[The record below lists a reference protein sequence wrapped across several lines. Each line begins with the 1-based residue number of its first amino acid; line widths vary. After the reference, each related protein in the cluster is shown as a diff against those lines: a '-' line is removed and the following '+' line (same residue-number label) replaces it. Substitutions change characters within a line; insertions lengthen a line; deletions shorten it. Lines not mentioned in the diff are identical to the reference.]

1 MAQGVAGM
9 LQRIFAQRVPRP
21 QTKAAPVT
29 QSTGGYIPPT
39 WPVNFWQ
46 LGWDPLRAGGG
57 AIVYSCIACYSQT
70 AAMCPPSHWR
80 STGDGGR
87 ERVTNSALSRVM
99 RQPNAYQS
107 GSDFVLNLVGA
118 LYSDGNAY
126 AYATRNNRY
135 EVAEL
140 HLMDSATSGAY
151 VASNGE
157 VFYSIGGNP
166 IVERLLTKEA
176 AKAIPARDVLHLKL
190 DARGG
195 NPLKGEPP
203 LTNAMMDIAASNSMV
218 RQALDFANNAA
229 KPSGVLTTD
238 QPLEDWQ
245 TKEMRE
251 MWREVTTGRN
261 AGGTP
266 ILSNGLKWQQVSSTS
281 RDAQLAEL
289 LQISDG
295 RIATAYRIPLPLL
308 SLWGAQVQ
316 AGGEDLMRF
325 WVSSAFGFA
334 LNHVEDGVGRF
345 FGLSGWPQEYLEFDT
360 AALLRSSQLNRIE
373 ALARGVQGGI
383 YSPNEARALE
393 DLPAA
398 EDGDQ
403 PRVQQQVVPLDA
415 WSQQQP
421 QTPRPDAPNAPP
433 TVDASANENAAPD
446 TAAAK
451 SAGIAAM
458 RRRHYG
464 GT

>member
-1 MAQGVAGM
+1 MAEGRAGL
-9 LQRIFAQRVPRP
+9 LQRIFRPRA
-21 QTKAAPVT
+21 KAAPVT
-29 QSTGGYIPPT
+29 LSTGGYIPPD
-39 WPVNFWQ
+39 WPANFWQ
-46 LGWDPLRAGGG
+46 MGYDPIRVGGG
-57 AIVYSCIACYSQT
+57 AIVHSCIAAYSQT
-70 AAMCPPSHWR
+70 AAMCPPTHWR

-87 ERVTNSALSRVM
+87 ERVTTSALSRVLL
-99 RQPNAYQS
+99 RPNAYQS

-140 HLMDSATSGAY
+140 HLMDSAASGGW

-157 VFYSIGGNP
+157 VFYTLAGNP
-166 IVERLLTKEA
+166 VVERMLDKDA
-176 AKAIPARDVLHLKL
+176 AKRVPARDVLHIKL
-190 DARGG
+190 DARS

-203 LTNAMMDIAASNSMV
+203 LTNAMLDIAASNSMV
-218 RQALDFANNAA
+218 RQALEFANNAA

-245 TKEMRE
+245 TREMRQ
-251 MWREVTTGRN
+251 MWRDLTTGAN

-289 LQISDG
+289 LQIADG

-316 AGGEDLMRF
+316 AGGEELMRF

-334 LNHVEDGVGRF
+334 LNHLEDGVGRF

-360 AALLRSSQLNRIE
+360 AALLRSAQRDRIE
-373 ALARGVQGGI
+373 SLARAVQGGI
-383 YSPNEARALE
+383 YSPNEARAME

-398 EDGDQ
+398 KDGDQ

-415 WSQQQP
+415 WSQKP
-421 QTPRPDAPNAPP
+421 PETPRPDAPNAPE
-433 TVDASANENAAPD
+433 TVPVGANENDSED
-446 TAAAK
+446 TNAAK
-451 SAGIAAM
+451 AVGLAAM

-464 GT
+464 GA

>member
-1 MAQGVAGM
+1 MPQPWAGM
-9 LQRIFAQRVPRP
+9 LQRIFRP
-21 QTKAAPVT
+21 VAKAAPAT
-29 QSTGGYIPPT
+29 MTGYIPPT
-39 WPVNFWQ
+39 WPANFWQ
-46 LGWDPLRAGGG
+46 LGYDPIRSGGG
-57 AIVYSCIACYSQT
+57 AIVHSCIACYSQT
-70 AAMCPPSHWR
+70 AAMCLPTHWR

-99 RQPNAYQS
+99 LRPNAYQS

-126 AYATRNNRY
+126 AYATRNNRF

-140 HLMDSATSGAY
+140 HLMDSASCGAW

-157 VFYSIGGNP
+157 VFYGIAGNP
-166 IVERLLTKEA
+166 VVERMLTKEA
-176 AKAIPARDVLHLKL
+176 AKAVPARDVLHLKL

-218 RQALDFANNAA
+218 RQALDFASNAA

-238 QPLEDWQ
+238 QPLEAWQ
-245 TKEMRE
+245 TSEMRQ
-251 MWREVTTGRN
+251 MWRDLTTGAN

-295 RIATAYRIPLPLL
+295 RIATAYRIPLSLL
-308 SLWGAQVQ
+308 SLWGAQMQ
-316 AGGEDLMRF
+316 AGGEDQMRF
-325 WVSSAFGFA
+325 WVSGAFGFA
-334 LNHVEDGVGRF
+334 LNHVEDGIGRF
-345 FGLSGWPQEYLEFDT
+345 FGLGGWPGEYLEFDT
-360 AALLRSSQLNRIE
+360 AALLRSNQRDRIE

-398 EDGDQ
+398 EDGDS

-415 WSQQQP
+415 WSQAP
-421 QTPRPDAPNAPP
+421 PKTPRPDAPEAPDP
-433 TVDASANENAAPD
+433 ASANENEAEE
-446 TAAAK
+446 TEAAK
-451 SAGIAAM
+451 AAGIAAI
-458 RRRHYG
+458 RRHYAG
-464 GT
+464 AR

>member
-1 MAQGVAGM
+1 MKDAWAGM
-9 LQRIFAQRVPRP
+9 LQRVFRPRA
-21 QTKAAPVT
+21 KAAPAAM
-29 QSTGGYIPPT
+29 SGYIPPS
-39 WPVNFWQ
+39 WPANFWQ
-46 LGWDPLRAGGG
+46 LGYDPIRSGGG
-57 AIVYSCIACYSQT
+57 AIVHACIACYSQT
-70 AAMCPPSHWR
+70 AAMCLPTHWR

-99 RQPNAYQS
+99 LRPNAYQS

-140 HLMDSATSGAY
+140 HLMDSGSCGAW

-157 VFYSIGGNP
+157 VFYTIAGNP
-166 IVERLLTKEA
+166 VVERMLSKEA
-176 AKAIPARDVLHLKL
+176 AKAVPARDVLHLKL
-190 DARGG
+190 DARG

-203 LTNAMMDIAASNSMV
+203 LTNAMLDVAASNSMV
-218 RQALDFANNAA
+218 RQALDFASNAA

-238 QPLEDWQ
+238 QPLESWQ
-245 TKEMRE
+245 TTEMRQI
-251 MWREVTTGRN
+251 WRDLTTGAN

-295 RIATAYRIPLPLL
+295 RIATAYRIPLSLL

-316 AGGEDLMRF
+316 AAGEDQMRF
-325 WVSSAFGFA
+325 WVAGAFGFA
-334 LNHVEDGVGRF
+334 LNHVEDGIGRF
-345 FGLSGWPQEYLEFDT
+345 FALAGWPQEYLEFDT
-360 AALLRSSQLNRIE
+360 AALLRSNQRDRIE

-421 QTPRPDAPNAPP
+421 QTPRPDAPAAPP
-433 TVDASANENAAPD
+433 PAGANENEAGA
-446 TAAAK
+446 TEAAK
-451 SAGIAAM
+451 AAGIAAI
-458 RRRHYG
+458 RRHYG
-464 GT
+464 GA

>member
-1 MAQGVAGM
+1 MAQAWAGM
-9 LQRIFAQRVPRP
+9 LQRVFRPRA
-21 QTKAAPVT
+21 KAAPAT
-29 QSTGGYIPPT
+29 MAGYIPPT
-39 WPVNFWQ
+39 WPANFWQ
-46 LGWDPLRAGGG
+46 LGYDPIRSGGG
-57 AIVYSCIACYSQT
+57 AIVHSCIACYSQT
-70 AAMCPPSHWR
+70 AAMCLPTHWR

-99 RQPNAYQS
+99 LKPNAYQS
-107 GSDFVLNLVGA
+107 GSDFILNLVGA

-126 AYATRNNRY
+126 AYATRNNRF

-140 HLMDSATSGAY
+140 HLMDSASCGAW

-157 VFYSIGGNP
+157 VFYGIAGNP
-166 IVERLLTKEA
+166 VVERMLTKEA
-176 AKAIPARDVLHLKL
+176 AKAVPSRDVLHLKL

-203 LTNAMMDIAASNSMV
+203 LTNAMLDIAASNSMV
-218 RQALDFANNAA
+218 RQALDFASNAA

-238 QPLEDWQ
+238 QPLEAWQ
-245 TKEMRE
+245 TSEMRQ
-251 MWREVTTGRN
+251 MWRDLTTGAN

-316 AGGEDLMRF
+316 AGGEDQMRF
-325 WVSSAFGFA
+325 WVSGAFGFA
-334 LNHVEDGVGRF
+334 LNHVEDGIGRF
-345 FGLSGWPQEYLEFDT
+345 FNLAGWPGEYLEFDT
-360 AALLRSSQLNRIE
+360 QALLRSNQRDRIE

-398 EDGDQ
+398 DDGDS

-415 WSQQQP
+415 WSQTPP
-421 QTPRPDAPNAPP
+421 QTPRPDAPQAPP
-433 TVDASANENAAPD
+433 PAGANEAIDPEKADALRLQFRTAHARHILAA
-446 TAAAK
+446 
-451 SAGIAAM
+451 
-458 RRRHYG
+458 
-464 GT
+464 

>member
-1 MAQGVAGM
+1 MAQAWAGM
-9 LQRIFAQRVPRP
+9 LQRVFRPRA
-21 QTKAAPVT
+21 KAAPAT
-29 QSTGGYIPPT
+29 MAGYIPPT
-39 WPVNFWQ
+39 WPANFWQ
-46 LGWDPLRAGGG
+46 LGYDPIRSGGG
-57 AIVYSCIACYSQT
+57 AIVHSCIACYSQT
-70 AAMCPPSHWR
+70 AAMCLPTHWR

-99 RQPNAYQS
+99 LKPNAYQS
-107 GSDFVLNLVGA
+107 GSDFILNLVGA

-126 AYATRNNRY
+126 AFATRNNRF

-140 HLMDSATSGAY
+140 HPMDSASCGAW

-157 VFYSIGGNP
+157 VFYSIAGNP
-166 IVERLLTKEA
+166 VVERLLTKEA
-176 AKAIPARDVLHLKL
+176 AKAVPARDVLHLKL

-203 LTNAMMDIAASNSMV
+203 LTNAMLDIAASNSMV
-218 RQALDFANNAA
+218 RQALDFASNAA

-238 QPLEDWQ
+238 QPLEAWQ
-245 TKEMRE
+245 TSEMRQ
-251 MWREVTTGRN
+251 MWRDLTTGAN

-295 RIATAYRIPLPLL
+295 RIATAYRIPLSLL

-316 AGGEDLMRF
+316 SGGEDQMRF
-325 WVSSAFGFA
+325 WVSGAFGFA
-334 LNHVEDGVGRF
+334 LNHVEDGIGRF
-345 FGLSGWPQEYLEFDT
+345 FNLGGWPQEYLEFDT
-360 AALLRSSQLNRIE
+360 AALLRSNQRDRIE

-398 EDGDQ
+398 DDGDS

-415 WSQQQP
+415 WSQTQP
-421 QTPRPDAPNAPP
+421 QTPRPDAPPAPP
-433 TVDASANENAAPD
+433 PAGANENETAD

-451 SAGIAAM
+451 AAGIAAV
-458 RRRHYG
+458 RRQYA
-464 GT
+464 GTR

>member
-1 MAQGVAGM
+1 MVQSVAGM
-9 LQRIFAQRVPRP
+9 LQRILRPRA
-21 QTKAAPVT
+21 KAAPVT
-29 QSTGGYIPPT
+29 RSTGGYIPPE

-46 LGWDPLRAGGG
+46 MGYDPLRVGGG
-57 AIVYSCIACYSQT
+57 AIVHSCIAAYSQT
-70 AAMCPPSHWR
+70 AAMCPPTHWR

-87 ERVTNSALSRVM
+87 ERVTNSALSRVLVK
-99 RQPNAYQS
+99 PNTYQS
-107 GSDFVLNLVGA
+107 SSDFVLNLVGA
-118 LYSDGNAY
+118 LYTDGNAY

-140 HLMDSATSGAY
+140 HLMDSGSSGAW

-157 VFYSIGGNP
+157 VFYTIAGNP
-166 IVERLLTKEA
+166 VVERILDKDA
-176 AKAIPARDVLHLKL
+176 AKAVPARDVLHLKL
-190 DARGG
+190 DARG

-203 LTNAMMDIAASNSMV
+203 LTNAMLDIAASNSMV

-245 TKEMRE
+245 SREMRQL
-251 MWREVTTGRN
+251 WREATSGPN

-266 ILSNGLKWQQVSSTS
+266 ILSNGLKWQQVSSSS

-289 LQISDG
+289 LQIADG
-295 RIATAYRIPLPLL
+295 RIATAYRIPLALL

-316 AGGEDLMRF
+316 APGEDQMRF

-334 LNHVEDGVGRF
+334 LNHIEDGIGRF
-345 FGLSGWPQEYLEFDT
+345 FGVSGWPQEYLEFDT
-360 AALLRSSQLNRIE
+360 QALLRSNQRDRIE

-383 YSPNEARALE
+383 YAPNEARAME

-415 WSQQQP
+415 WSQTPP
-421 QTPRPDAPNAPP
+421 QSPRPNAPAAP
-433 TVDASANENAAPD
+433 PAPATTANENAAGD

-451 SAGIAAM
+451 AALAAM
-458 RRRHYG
+458 RRHYA
-464 GT
+464 GTR

>member
-1 MAQGVAGM
+1 MAQGVAGA
-9 LQRIFAQRVPRP
+9 LTRLFRPR
-21 QTKAAPVT
+21 QKAAPVT
-29 QSTGGYIPPT
+29 RSTGGYVPPA

-46 LGWDPLRAGGG
+46 LGYDPIRAGGG

-70 AAMCPPSHWR
+70 AAMCPPTHWR

-87 ERVTNSALSRVM
+87 ERVTTSALSRVM
-99 RQPNAYQS
+99 LRPNAYQS

-118 LYSDGNAY
+118 LYTDGNAY

-140 HLMDSATSGAY
+140 HLMDSASSGAY

-157 VFYSIGGNP
+157 VFYSIAGNP
-166 IVERLLTKEA
+166 VVEQMLTKEA
-176 AKAIPARDVLHLKL
+176 AKSIPARDVLHLKL

-218 RQALDFANNAA
+218 RQALDFSTNAA

-245 TKEMRE
+245 NKEIRQ
-251 MWREVTTGRN
+251 MWEELTSGANTGR
-261 AGGTP
+261 TP
-266 ILSNGLKWQQVSSTS
+266 ILSSGLKWQQVSQPP

-334 LNHVEDGVGRF
+334 LNHVEDGIGRF
-345 FGLSGWPQEYLEFDT
+345 FGLGGWPQEYLEFDT

-398 EDGDQ
+398 EDGDS
-403 PRVQQQVVPLDA
+403 PRVQQQVVPLEA
-415 WSQQQP
+415 WSQAPP
-421 QTPRPDAPNAPP
+421 QSPRPDAPPAPP
-433 TVDASANENAAPD
+433 APSASANENAPQD
-446 TAAAK
+446 MAAAK
-451 SAGIAAM
+451 AAGIAAM
-458 RRRHYG
+458 RRRAYEPA
-464 GT
+464 